1 MKSSFDKAR
10 FIRVLHEKVA
20 RAKAYPGCEWM
31 QADAQ
36 AAAATLKM
44 IESGEIK
51 LGAK

>member
-1 MKSSFDKAR
+1 MKSSFDKVR
-10 FIRVLHEKVA
+10 FVRVLHKKIA

-36 AAAATLKM
+36 AAEAILKM
-44 IESGEIK
+44 IESGKIK